1 MYYFASLEEISSF
14 LLKFGINID
23 LFSSFE
29 LSTTILLYNLFK
41 VIVIF
46 VLGYIIYRI
55 LLRVYDFIMG
65 L

>member
-14 LLKFGINID
+14 LLKFNINID
-23 LFSSFE
+23 LFSPFE

-41 VIVIF
+41 IIVIF
-46 VLGYIIYRI
+46 IFAYIIYRI
-55 LLRVYDFIMG
+55 ILKVIDFIMG

>member
-23 LFSSFE
+23 LFSPFE

-55 LLRVYDFIMG
+55 LLKVYDFIMG

>member
-41 VIVIF
+41 IIVIF
-46 VLGYIIYRI
+46 IFAYIIYRI
-55 LLRVYDFIMG
+55 LLKVYDFIMG